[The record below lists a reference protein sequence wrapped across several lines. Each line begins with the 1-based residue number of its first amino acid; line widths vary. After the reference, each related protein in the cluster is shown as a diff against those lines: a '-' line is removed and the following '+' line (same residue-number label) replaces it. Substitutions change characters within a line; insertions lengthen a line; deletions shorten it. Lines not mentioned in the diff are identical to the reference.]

1 MLKTKIA
8 AVGIALCIP
17 LTAAHAATVSGIH
30 TTNGGKT
37 VNLSGLEWLTFDETE
52 NLSRTDIENG
62 AGNTLLADGWRYA
75 TRGEFE
81 ALFDSLW
88 GGIAEG
94 WQTSNY
100 DGADWFNTTFD
111 LNGVHTYKNIHFGST
126 GECGVGVSC
135 YGHYNHNDRNL
146 TGWFH
151 DYYGLGNGT
160 DLTNN
165 QTSLSANYAST
176 AGASALVRDVAPVPL
191 PAALPMLLA
200 ALGGF
205 GFVARRKAA

>member
-8 AVGIALCIP
+8 AIGIALCLP

-30 TTNGGKT
+30 TTNGGKS
-37 VNLSGLEWLTFDETE
+37 VNLSGLEWLTLDETE

-62 AGNTLLADGWRYA
+62 TGNTFLADGWRYA

-88 GGIAEG
+88 GGVAEG
-94 WQTSNY
+94 WQASNY
-100 DGADWFNTTFD
+100 DGADWFNATFD
-111 LNGVHTYKNIHFGST
+111 PGGVYTWKNIHFGSS

-135 YGHYNHNDRNL
+135 YGHYNHDDRNL

-151 DYYGLGNGT
+151 DHYGLSNGV
-160 DLTNN
+160 DLANSQATY
-165 QTSLSANYAST
+165 SANNRNVYTS
-176 AGASALVRDVAPVPL
+176 SALVRDVAPVPL

-205 GFVARRKAA
+205 GFLARRKAA